1 MHVNPLISLLF
12 HLSVGYD
19 IFGSEKKIRS
29 HLKSLEFQYEC
40 GNFESSSGKEVSF
53 VRVTNMS
60 DVIAKTVA
68 QLNESGLLMKK
79 SNIPEN
85 VLWAL
90 LSGDKGGK
98 STKLLLQF
106 LNCKEQH
113 SVHTARLLAIFEG
126 DKDNY
131 ECIKEVFGPVI
142 EATQNVLANLS
153 ELNLKVDLPKC
164 ASTCAKANE
173 NQVFEIKGMQNWP
186 MELRQLIRNP
196 QSDHCSEHCLYCKKL
211 TGPTCEIST
220 LQSGDG
226 TEMECCISKC
236 WLSLGGDWEFLARL
250 LGLTGPNG
258 TYFCNYCHATIKDL
272 QRGKPHTPWILN
284 STSNGNHL
292 KQFSPRTFES
302 MSSDNEDFVNG
313 GSVKAKANRFHN
325 CESKPIFRAYGP
337 VIESVSCMPLHL
349 SLGLGK
355 QALEIVENEA
365 IVLDKTIKEANGEA
379 CLELAEAFQ
388 RRETLNLECLQQCQK
403 LEEINEAI
411 SNAEDVL
418 QSFLNETAPFHQKEG
433 RRY

>member
-40 GNFESSSGKEVSF
+40 GNFESSSGKKVSF

-113 SVHTARLLAIFEG
+113 SVRTARLLAIFEG

-186 MELRQLIRNP
+186 MELQQLIRNP

-226 TEMECCISKC
+226 TEMECCIFKC

-272 QRGKPHTPWILN
+272 QRGKPHTSWILN

-313 GSVKAKANRFHN
+313 GSVKAKAN
-325 CESKPIFRAYGP
+325 
-337 VIESVSCMPLHL
+337 
-349 SLGLGK
+349 
-355 QALEIVENEA
+355 
-365 IVLDKTIKEANGEA
+365 
-379 CLELAEAFQ
+379 
-388 RRETLNLECLQQCQK
+388 
-403 LEEINEAI
+403 
-411 SNAEDVL
+411 
-418 QSFLNETAPFHQKEG
+418 
-433 RRY
+433 

>member
-19 IFGSEKKIRS
+19 IFGSEKKIRN

-40 GNFESSSGKEVSF
+40 GNFESSSGKKVSF

-60 DVIAKTVA
+60 EVIAKTVA

-113 SVHTARLLAIFEG
+113 LVRTVRLLAIFEG

-142 EATQNVLANLS
+142 EATQNVLANVS

-164 ASTCAKANE
+164 ASSCTKANE
-173 NQVFEIKGMQNWP
+173 NQVFEIKEMQNWP
-186 MELRQLIRNP
+186 MKLKQLIRNP
-196 QSDHCSEHCLYCKKL
+196 QSDHCSENCLYCKKL
-211 TGPTCEIST
+211 TDATCEIST
-220 LQSGDG
+220 LPSGDG

-236 WLSLGGDWEFLARL
+236 CLSLGGDWEFLARL

-272 QRGKPHTPWILN
+272 QRGKPHTPWVLD

-292 KQFSPRTFES
+292 KQ

-313 GSVKAKANRFHN
+313 GSVKAKANRSHN

-337 VIESVSCMPLHL
+337 VTESVSCMPLHL

-379 CLELAEAFQ
+379 CPELAEAFQ
-388 RRETLNLECLQQCQK
+388 RRETLNLECLQQHQQ

-418 QSFLNETAPFHQKEG
+418 RSFLNETAPFHQKEG
-433 RRY
+433 RRYQVHSN